1 MPITA
6 EQVVEYYAE
15 RKKRQEPRFAV
26 MRELDLAYAGELDV
40 PLPEISRNE
49 KPMVANLLQSGLD
62 QTAMR
67 VASTLPEPDFPPM
80 RPGFDVHEDRARTKA
95 DIVLSWWAMNDL
107 TLKLKE
113 RARHLIGYSTAPIR
127 VGYDPT
133 RPYPV
138 WQVLDPFTTYLP
150 PTSPTREMT
159 PLDCIHTYTQPLRW
173 LERLYPDHLAQLH
186 KGHDSKP
193 DTLFTCCEYL
203 GYDETVLVI
212 LGEHRS
218 DDVWQSPKGAGKPFI
233 VADRIPNR
241 AGICP
246 VVAPYRIVLNRN
258 KPMGQ
263 FDGLVGVFWWQ
274 AKLMALGGL
283 AVERDIFPDE
293 WAVAR
298 QGEVVEI
305 LEEADGLRGERGRLT
320 GGDIKSIHESPG
332 QQTMQMLNMLERAMR
347 LEGGIPAEF
356 GGESVSN
363 VRTGRRGQQI
373 LSAAIDF
380 AIQEAQQILEVSLR
394 EENVRA
400 IAVDRAY
407 YGNVPRSF
415 YFDWKG
421 RKGSGTYDPAETWD
435 TDRHSVR
442 YSFPGADLADLV
454 ISGGQ
459 RLGMKAMSRYR
470 FMEIDPMIED
480 PELEHG
486 RIVEESLE
494 EAGLQGLQQGL
505 VSGQIPPDDWAF
517 IVSQIVEQR
526 VPLYKAVMA
535 AQQRAQERQA
545 SAGELGAPTG
555 PVEPGAPEAQPGL
568 AAPGAGAE
576 VPTIGPPEAGMEN
589 LGQIMQTLR
598 RTGRGAA

>member
-1 MPITA
+1 
-6 EQVVEYYAE
+6 
-15 RKKRQEPRFAV
+15 
-26 MRELDLAYAGELDV
+26 
-40 PLPEISRNE
+40 
-49 KPMVANLLQSGLD
+49 
-62 QTAMR
+62 MR

-113 RARHLIGYSTAPIR
+113 RARHLIGYSCAPVSIQ
-127 VGYDPT
+127 YDPT

-138 WQVLDPFTTYLP
+138 WKVLDPFTTYLP

-159 PLDCIHTYTQPLRW
+159 PLDAIHTYTQPLRW

-186 KGHDSKP
+186 KGRDPKP
-193 DTLFTCCEYL
+193 DTLFVCCEYL
-203 GYDETVLVI
+203 SFDETVLVI

-218 DDVWQSPKGAGKPFI
+218 DDIWQSPKGAGKPFI
-233 VADRIPNR
+233 VAERIPNR

-283 AVERDIFPDE
+283 SVERDIFPDE

-305 LEEADGLRGERGRLT
+305 LEEADGLRGERGKLT
-320 GGDIKSIHESPG
+320 GGDIKSIHQSPG
-332 QQTMQMLNMLERAMR
+332 QQTMQMINMLERAMR

-380 AIQEAQQILEVSLR
+380 AIAEAQQILEVSLR

-407 YGNVPRSF
+407 YGTQPRS
-415 YFDWKG
+415 YYYDWKG

-442 YSFPGADLADLV
+442 YSFAGADANELV

-459 RLGMKAMSRYR
+459 RLGMGAMSKER
-470 FMEIDPMIED
+470 FMQIDPLIED
-480 PELEHG
+480 PELEMS
-486 RIVEESLE
+486 RITAEALE
-494 EAGLQGLQQGL
+494 AAFLSGLQQQASTGA
-505 VSGQIPPDDWAF
+505 IPPADLAR
-517 IVSQIVEQR
+517 ISQLVMEKR
-526 VPLYKAVMA
+526 LPLYKAVQQ
-535 AQQRAQERQA
+535 AQEEAQERQA
-545 SAGELGAPTG
+545 TAVE
-555 PVEPGAPEAQPGL
+555 PVAPGAPEAQPGL
-568 AAPGAGAE
+568 AQPGMGAE
-576 VPTIGPPEAGMEN
+576 AGVAIPEQPPSLNN
-589 LGQIMQTLR
+589 LRDLMGSLR
-598 RTGRGAA
+598 GTGVGAA